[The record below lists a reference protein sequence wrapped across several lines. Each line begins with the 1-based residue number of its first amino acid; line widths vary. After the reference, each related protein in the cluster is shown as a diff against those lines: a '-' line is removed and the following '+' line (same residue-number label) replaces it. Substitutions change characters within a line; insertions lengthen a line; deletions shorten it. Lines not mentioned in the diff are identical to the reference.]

1 MIHCLDL
8 KIIVP
13 CNMAE
18 MASSLEELEAI
29 RTKYKNLQREWDNQQ
44 EHLGRLQGDMF
55 KMRSQLKNQS
65 SFCASL
71 GAIMGSLMW
80 KTSRMPN
87 VVDVLLST
95 VSYKFKTNET
105 YNKVCCETCFSFYNS
120 FHTELWA
127 LIKNLIKFNSKV
139 I

>member
-1 MIHCLDL
+1 MCIVHLTITSQSLIARTPINSMTGCSSLLVTFDPL
-8 KIIVP
+8 FGIVP
-13 CNMAE
+13 CHMAE

-105 YNKVCCETCFSFYNS
+105 
-120 FHTELWA
+120 
-127 LIKNLIKFNSKV
+127 
-139 I
+139 